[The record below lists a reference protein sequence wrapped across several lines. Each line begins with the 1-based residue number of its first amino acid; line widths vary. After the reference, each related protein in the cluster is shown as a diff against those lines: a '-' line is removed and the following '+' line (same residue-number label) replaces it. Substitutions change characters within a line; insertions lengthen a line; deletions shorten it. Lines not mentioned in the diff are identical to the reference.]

1 MFDLFFKSAF
11 HPEKNN
17 VYIHFRGG
25 LYFLKTQKEPM
36 YEVSE
41 WIPVPFSL
49 GQHWQ
54 STQFFS
60 NLTLLSVG

>member
-49 GQHWQ
+49 GLRWQ
-54 STQFFS
+54 SI
-60 NLTLLSVG
+60 